1 MFYFCSE
8 CKNMLYPVEDHALRR
23 QTGQRKLTFVCRTC
37 GNKEA
42 MSPETLAK
50 PVYKNVVT
58 HTEKEKMV
66 TTMNVTMDPTL
77 SRTYNVRC
85 TKCDAHEAVYFQ
97 CPSGRSDSALVLQY
111 VCVMCQHTWLSS
123 DQE

>member
-1 MFYFCSE
+1 MACT
-8 CKNMLYPVEDHALRR
+8 ALR
-23 QTGQRKLTFVCRTC
+23 
-37 GNKEA
+37 
-42 MSPETLAK
+42 
-50 PVYKNVVT
+50 
-58 HTEKEKMV
+58 EKMV